1 MPDSAHFACS
11 MGYGTMK
18 TLKVGIATLEQ
29 CKARMIAT
37 ARGEYT
43 PASDEPEVWFQS
55 LESFARVLSDK
66 NRQLLTLIAQTQPT
80 SVRELAEKTGRAE
93 SNLSRTLKTMEN
105 HGLVHFEKGPGRQLI
120 PRVNYSGVELAVS
133 FQ

>member
-1 MPDSAHFACS
+1 MN
-11 MGYGTMK
+11 
-18 TLKVGIATLEQ
+18 TLKVGIVTFEQ
-29 CKARMIAT
+29 YKARTMAI
-37 ARGEYT
+37 ARGEYV
-43 PASDEPEVWFQS
+43 PAADEPKVWFQS

-66 NRQLLTLIAQTQPT
+66 NRELLTLIAQTQPA

-93 SNLSRTLKTMEN
+93 SNLSRTLKTMES
-105 HGLVHFEKGPGRQLI
+105 HGLVHFEKGPGRQLV